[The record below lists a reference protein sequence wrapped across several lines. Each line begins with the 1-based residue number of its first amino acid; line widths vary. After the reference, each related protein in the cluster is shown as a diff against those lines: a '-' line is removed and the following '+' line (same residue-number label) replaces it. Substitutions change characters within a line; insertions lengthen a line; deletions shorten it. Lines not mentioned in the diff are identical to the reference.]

1 MSSRVARLA
10 KQLEKLQQD
19 DFEVCL
25 FVCLL
30 IYLVVGL
37 FICLFVYHL
46 GSRESVRS
54 SQATQGMSDQH

>member
-25 FVCLL
+25 FVDLFSCWF
-30 IYLVVGL
+30 IYLFV
-37 FICLFVYHL
+37 CLPF
-46 GSRESVRS
+46 RIQRKR
-54 SQATQGMSDQH
+54 